1 MQDYRQLSVWR
12 KAHALALNIHRL
24 SESIP
29 HRDNAGLIGQIRRA
43 SLSIPANIAEGSG
56 REGDK
61 DFIKFLQIA
70 VGSATELE
78 YHLQFA
84 ADTAQIPRKEFES
97 RHAEVIE
104 IRRMLFG
111 LIRSIRARPVPSP
124 LVQS

>member
-24 SESIP
+24 SEGIP
-29 HRDNAGLIGQIRRA
+29 HRDNAGLVGQIRRA
-43 SLSIPANIAEGSG
+43 SLSIPANIAEGSS

-70 VGSATELE
+70 IGSATELE

-84 ADTAQIPRKEFES
+84 ADTAQIPRTEFDS
-97 RHAEVIE
+97 RHPEVIE

-111 LIRSIRARPVPSP
+111 LIRSIRALDRSRRR
-124 LVQS
+124 